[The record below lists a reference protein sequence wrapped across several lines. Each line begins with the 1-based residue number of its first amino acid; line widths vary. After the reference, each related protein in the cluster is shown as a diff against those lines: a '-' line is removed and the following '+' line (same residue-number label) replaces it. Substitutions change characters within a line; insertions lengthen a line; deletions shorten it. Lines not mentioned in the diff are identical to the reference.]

1 MRESRREG
9 KGNNTGGI
17 TGEREREREREGGEK
32 DKKRK
37 QEEKRMGGGS

>member
-17 TGEREREREREGGEK
+17 TGEREREREGGEK